1 MFIRN
6 DGCVTSSILKNSI
19 LLREKQC
26 TMYNRQRMLGCVMYS
41 TNIRTQILCLQY
53 VELDNILINEYLARI
68 AHIILRVIN
77 YPYICHLGSLLAEP

>member
-1 MFIRN
+1 
-6 DGCVTSSILKNSI
+6 
-19 LLREKQC
+19 
-26 TMYNRQRMLGCVMYS
+26 MYNVQSAAYVGVCNVFYKYQDINL
-41 TNIRTQILCLQY
+41 LCLQY